1 VLGLALVFPKLTQVV
16 EFLLMA
22 AVLAFR
28 PQGLFGVRESASSA
42 VMSTEYRPLR
52 ALSQPLLAAL
62 GVVGAGVWV
71 FVWFLPAGSYAL
83 TLLLDLAVAFLFAA
97 SLHWLL
103 APSGVASFGHA
114 ALFGVGAYA
123 AGLLM
128 PQGLWAALWAG
139 AGCGAALGVVSALL
153 TAQMTGVYRAML
165 TLAIAQLLW
174 SASIQ
179 WDGVTGGSNGLTGAW
194 PAAPFDDAK
203 SLLWLALGVCAGVTA
218 AAAWALTSRWGL
230 QLRALRD
237 SPLRAASLGL
247 RPLRLRASSFAASG
261 WVAGLAGA
269 LYVAAK
275 GSVAPDVLAV
285 HQSVNGLVMVLL
297 GGVNSLT
304 GALSGAVAW
313 TFLSDWLL
321 RNVPY
326 WRAALGGL
334 ILLAV
339 LVLPNGISGL
349 LERRRLKNSEVRYV

>member
-1 VLGLALVFPKLTQVV
+1 MAVAFPKLTQVV

-28 PQGLFGVRESASSA
+28 PQGLFGVREVANAA
-42 VMSTEYRPLR
+42 VMAAEYRPLQ
-52 ALSQPLLAAL
+52 ALATPFLGVLALAFLGALAAL
-62 GVVGAGVWV
+62 W
-71 FVWFLPAGSYAL
+71 WLPSGSYGL
-83 TLLLDLAVAFLFAA
+83 TLLLDVAVAFLFAA

-103 APSGVASFGHA
+103 APTGVASFGHA

-128 PQGLWAALWAG
+128 HHGLLLAMVAG
-139 AGCGAALGVVSALL
+139 AACGAALGVASALL
-153 TAQMTGVYRAML
+153 TAQMSGVYRAML

-179 WDGVTGGSNGLTGAW
+179 WDGVTGGSNGMTGVW
-194 PAAPFDDAK
+194 PAAPFDEAK
-203 SLLWLALGVCAGVTA
+203 PLAWLALALCAVVTA
-218 AAAWALTSRWGL
+218 AASAALRSRWGL

-237 SPLRAASLGL
+237 SPQRAARLGL
-247 RPLRLRASSFAASG
+247 QPVWLRSSSFAASG
-261 WVAGLAGA
+261 WVAGLGGA

-275 GSVAPDVLAV
+275 GTVAPDVLAV

-297 GGVNSLT
+297 GGVNALT

-326 WRAALGGL
+326 WRAALGGV

-349 LERRRLKNSEVRYV
+349 LEQLRLKTPKNGVRYV